1 MPSWVSTNAQGKAGV
16 LGLAPNGNAVV
27 GISDPTNGNGTG
39 VVGQGRLFG
48 GSFTSPQVG
57 VLANSTTGNAVSG
70 TSAQSDA
77 VVGLS
82 NAEGKAGVL
91 GLAPN
96 GNAVV
101 GISDPTNGNGTG
113 VVGQGKLFG
122 GSFTSPQVGVLAN
135 STTGNAVSGT
145 SAQSDA
151 VVGLSNAQGKA
162 GVLGLADN
170 GNAVAGIEQES
181 NGDLW

>member
-1 MPSWVSTNAQGKAGV
+1 MSAPYEGDFTAAATPGLKGTNSGAGNGVYGTSAQSDAVVGLSNAQGKAGV

-77 VVGLS
+77 VVGLY
-82 NAEGKAGVL
+82 
-91 GLAPN
+91 
-96 GNAVV
+96 
-101 GISDPTNGNGTG
+101 
-113 VVGQGKLFG
+113 
-122 GSFTSPQVGVLAN
+122 
-135 STTGNAVSGT
+135 
-145 SAQSDA
+145 
-151 VVGLSNAQGKA
+151 
-162 GVLGLADN
+162 
-170 GNAVAGIEQES
+170 
-181 NGDLW
+181 